1 MKVEGGRREKKR
13 KERREMA
20 QEEKGREGWGKIDLS
35 NTFRFATINGQTRD
49 RAEL

>member
-1 MKVEGGRREKKR
+1 MKGGGEKRRGRRGGKWHKR
-13 KERREMA
+13 
-20 QEEKGREGWGKIDLS
+20 KGREGWGKIDLS